1 MFLCQSLLILDMRT
15 MELSDR
21 KLRYEVFTYFLEM
34 CRSPTIAELVDRLT
48 LTEAEVKQ
56 GLEKL
61 EDLHHLV
68 LYQDGVPS
76 PTPIH
81 MAHPFSHL

>member
-1 MFLCQSLLILDMRT
+1 MRK
-15 MELSDR
+15 MELSDK
-21 KLRYEVFTYFLEM
+21 KLRYEVFTYFLEK
-34 CRSPTIAELVDRLT
+34 CRPPTVTELVNRLT
-48 LTEAEVKQ
+48 LTEAEVRQ
-56 GLEKL
+56 GLKSL

-68 LYQDGVPS
+68 LYQDDVPS

>member
-1 MFLCQSLLILDMRT
+1 MRK

-21 KLRYEVFTYFLEM
+21 KLRYEVFTYLLEKA
-34 CRSPTIAELVDRLT
+34 RPPTVTDLVDRLT
-48 LTEAEVKQ
+48 LTEAEVRQ
-56 GLEKL
+56 GLRRL
-61 EDLHHLV
+61 EDLHHLI
-68 LYQDGVPS
+68 LYQDDVPS